1 MTGSK
6 EPRDMRLNV
15 ARYVVNKLTREDTTN
30 ATTAEPEAPTDPEA
44 DAAGQTTMHERA
56 QYVEIVIAQA
66 MRRGDFDNLKGS
78 GKPLA
83 GLNNVHDPDWW
94 IRRKIERE
102 KITGLGPPA
111 LTLRTEDTELHD
123 RLDAVLSEREVR
135 EILED
140 FNTRIINARRQLQGG
155 PPVVTPTRDI
165 PAEVD
170 LWGRRKQA
178 RRVQAQQA
186 REKAE
191 AEYAAMTWRE
201 KRKARRES

>member
-6 EPRDMRLNV
+6 EPRDTRLNV
-15 ARYVVNKLTREDTTN
+15 ARYVVDKLTREDTEN
-30 ATTAEPEAPTDPEA
+30 ATTAEPEAEA
-44 DAAGQTTMHERA
+44 DVAGQTTMHERA

-83 GLNNVHDPDWW
+83 DLNSVHDPDWW

-111 LTLRTEDTELHD
+111 LTLRTEDAELND
-123 RLDAVLSEREVR
+123 RLDAVVSEREVR
-135 EILED
+135 EILQD
-140 FNTRIINARRQLQGG
+140 FNTRVINARRQLQGG

-165 PAEVD
+165 PTEVE
-170 LWGRRKQA
+170 LWEQRKLA

-186 REKAE
+186 KDQAD
-191 AEYAAMTWRE
+191 AAFAALTWRQ